1 MDQYYFCLAC
11 DDKDKDP
18 RCPKWKFLCGKGNA
32 YVDTNCKKTCD
43 ACPTTGG
50 GGGGDGGGGGGTT
63 WSVCSKTCGMGTR
76 FKEVC
81 QGSSCSKQ
89 WEACE
94 IQDCPKATCNSYNDE
109 IQREGIPHA
118 CCTEDLYSE
127 CGKQFT
133 NTQKVLQGDSAIFK
147 KYPWIVAINA
157 TVPFVRNKHYCAGA
171 LVSTKHV
178 VTAAHCLANRDTG
191 KAYPLNSFLLSFGL
205 LRLSDSPMAT
215 RTVKNMY
222 FWPRKTS
229 YNIGKVFDYPR
240 HDIAVIELSQPVTI
254 SSNIYPIC
262 LPHGEIT
269 PKDTTGLIAGWG
281 INSANGRLSQ
291 THLQEAAVQNLDI
304 DICRVGYA
312 KHESIIPKEVSYAQT
327 SNDILC
333 AGSIHKVVNTC
344 RGDSGGPLM
353 FQRCESCSWYLG
365 GIVSFGH
372 PDCTKKIPG
381 AYTKVLSYEKW
392 IREIIKVAPDNFY
405 CSKKVGP

>member
-1 MDQYYFCLAC
+1 MVIEVLLRSVESLPHIGYQLQCAPDVTVNGQVYAYDSDLCASSRQQLKAQRSICEEFTGWSRFRMQLKPFKCRVLALV
-11 DDKDKDP
+11 
-18 RCPKWKFLCGKGNA
+18 RS
-32 YVDTNCKKTCD
+32 
-43 ACPTTGG
+43 
-50 GGGGDGGGGGGTT
+50 GGTMVADSEPFHLNGGEVAVLGQDEF
-63 WSVCSKTCGMGTR
+63 WREYSKD
-76 FKEVC
+76 V
-81 QGSSCSKQ
+81 Q
-89 WEACE
+89 
-94 IQDCPKATCNSYNDE
+94 
-109 IQREGIPHA
+109 
-118 CCTEDLYSE
+118 DLYSE

-240 HDIAVIELSQPVTI
+240 HDIAVIELSQPVRI

-269 PKDTTGLIAGWG
+269 PEDTTGLIAGWG
-281 INSANGRLSQ
+281 INSANGILSQ

-312 KHESIIPKEVSYAQT
+312 KHKSLIRKEVSYAQT

-392 IREIIKVAPDNFY
+392 IREIIKEAPDHFY